1 MIGKMSL
8 TDCLAVGLSDYS
20 KDIFGTVHL
29 DVSGLLGRINTIC
42 ERYAD
47 IVSSDYA
54 EFTLEEWCA
63 ICDSLNGVIIGSAD
77 TAMDVYDA
85 IMDAEHDRDLGRRWD
100 VDAMALATR
109 LTELPFA
116 QFYSAL
122 EVVSSFWIHKK
133 NGNWKSHEDLLE
145 AAGAVMLPFRPDA
158 VPLAPMSFGL

>member
-1 MIGKMSL
+1 MNGKISL
-8 TDCLAVGLSDYS
+8 TDCLAVGLTDYS
-20 KDIFGTVHL
+20 KNIFGTVQL
-29 DVSGLLGRINTIC
+29 DVSGLIERINTIC

-77 TAMDVYDA
+77 TDVDVYDA
-85 IMDAEHDRDLGRRWD
+85 IMDAEQDRELGRRWD

-109 LTELPFA
+109 LTELSSA

-122 EVVSSFWIHKK
+122 EVVSRFWIHKK
-133 NGNWKSHEDLLE
+133 NGNWKSYTDLLE
-145 AAGAVMLPFRPDA
+145 AAGAVILPFRPGA
-158 VPLAPMSFGL
+158 ASLIPMSFGL